1 MNETEVKVS
10 ILCLAYNHGKY
21 LRQALDGFL
30 AQKTDFAYEIIIHDD
45 ASTDD
50 TQQIIMEYAQKY
62 PELIRPVLQTQNQY
76 SRNVHIMAEFLNPLA
91 RGKYI
96 ALCEGDDYWT
106 DPDKL
111 QLQYNIM
118 ESHPECSMCVHRIER
133 VLEDGSFA
141 GKYQPAGDMEEGKID
156 TVRFLEIQRSYP
168 FQTGCFFMRAD
179 LWFDLEQNPPH
190 FRMAS
195 DVGDEPALLY
205 MVAHGDLYYLPRCM
219 SAYRIFSAGSWSSKN
234 KNTLEK
240 RLVHAR
246 HFYEM
251 MRLFDEYTN
260 HQFDCRLDLFRGK
273 VLWLSENYR
282 ELARKENRDCMK
294 YFSPA
299 KRLYIYLCAVLPFA
313 SGLRKRIIQLMR

>member
-10 ILCLAYNHGKY
+10 ILCMAYNHGKY
-21 LRQALDGFL
+21 LRQTLEGFL
-30 AQKTDFAYEIIIHDD
+30 DQKTDFAYEIIIHDD

-50 TQQIIMEYAQKY
+50 TAQIIREYAQKY
-62 PELIRPVLQTQNQY
+62 PEIICPVFQTENQY
-76 SRNVHIMAEFLNPLA
+76 SQNVHIMAEFVNPLV

-106 DPDKL
+106 DPNKL
-111 QLQYNIM
+111 QLQYDIM

-133 VLEDGSFA
+133 VLEDGSFE
-141 GKYQPAGDMEEGKID
+141 GRYQPAADMEEGKID

-168 FQTGCFFMRAD
+168 FQTGSFFMRAD
-179 LWFDLEQNPPH
+179 LWLDLEQNPPR

-205 MVAHGDLYYLPRCM
+205 MVAHGDIYYLPRCM
-219 SAYRIFSAGSWSSKN
+219 SAYRIFSVGSWSSAN
-234 KNTLEK
+234 KKTLEK
-240 RLVHAR
+240 RLKHAR

-251 MRLFDEYTN
+251 MRLFDEYTD
-260 HQFDCRLDLFRGK
+260 HQYDCRLELFKGK

-282 ELARKENRDCMK
+282 ELVRKENRGCMK
-294 YFSPA
+294 YFGLV
-299 KRLYIYLCAVLPFA
+299 KRIYIYLCAAFPFV
-313 SGLRKRIIQLMR
+313 SGLRKKIIQLLR